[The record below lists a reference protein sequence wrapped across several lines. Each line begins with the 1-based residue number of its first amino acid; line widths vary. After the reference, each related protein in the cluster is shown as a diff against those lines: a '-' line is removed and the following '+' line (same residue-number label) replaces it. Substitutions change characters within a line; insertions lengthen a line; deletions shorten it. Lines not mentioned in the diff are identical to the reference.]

1 MQVFCVHKQCN
12 EEKRSKKSIYGR
24 NALFVKYSLLFIQ
37 FIYIV
42 CAFNAQPGPLSF
54 SLVCFSLN
62 SFYDKIEYLMILCCV
77 QWAFFSIEASK
88 SFKNYEKTHT
98 LSYKYKE
105 CFLQQGSL
113 EYCQMIFVLY

>member
-12 EEKRSKKSIYGR
+12 EEKRSKISIYGR

-77 QWAFFSIEASK
+77 QWAFFLALKHQNHLKIMK
-88 SFKNYEKTHT
+88 KHTHYLT
-98 LSYKYKE
+98 NTRSVFYNKVRYKYTVK
-105 CFLQQGSL
+105 
-113 EYCQMIFVLY
+113 